1 MSEIKVVKLQSID
14 DEIIARKQ
22 ADTQT
27 NTVVLEQPMN
37 IVKVPPDSSGRIGII
52 FVPWFMGANDDVAV
66 TISRDHILA
75 EVDPKDTIEKSYLSK
90 ITGLTL

>member
-1 MSEIKVVKLQSID
+1 MSEIKLFKFQSGE
-14 DEIIARKQ
+14 EIIARKQ

-27 NTVVLEQPMN
+27 NTVVIEQPMN
-37 IVKVPPDSSGRIGII
+37 LIQPAPPDSSGRIGII
-52 FVPWFMGANDDVAV
+52 LVPWIMGAKDDVAV

-75 EVDPKDTIEKSYLSK
+75 EVDPKDSIEKNYLSK

>member
-1 MSEIKVVKLQSID
+1 
-14 DEIIARKQ
+14 
-22 ADTQT
+22 
-27 NTVVLEQPMN
+27 
-37 IVKVPPDSSGRIGII
+37 
-52 FVPWFMGANDDVAV
+52 VPWIMGANDDVAV